1 MMKEVE
7 IKKENLF
14 EHLKERG
21 FVYQMT
27 NEEEVRKLCN
37 SKKTTIYV
45 GIDPTADSLHIGH
58 FFSLLMLRKFQQAG
72 HKVIVLLGGATAMIG
87 DPSGRNDMRSMVT
100 DDFIKTNF
108 QNIKKTIGK
117 AVELE
122 GENPAIIVNNAD
134 WIRGYDYV
142 DFMRDIGQHFNVNH
156 MLASESCASRLAA
169 GGLTFLEMGY
179 MLIQA
184 YDFVYLNR
192 KYGCQL
198 QIGGSDQW
206 GNIVAGA
213 ELGRKLNF
221 LEGKDPEAFQAL
233 TCPLLTD
240 ANGKKMGKTSKGALW
255 ISKEKTSPYEFYQY
269 FINVDDRDVVKLLKL
284 FTNYEISEI
293 ESLAKADIR
302 AAKKLMAF
310 EVTKLI
316 HGEEEANKAVSAS
329 AALFEGGVDTS
340 SVPTYNLPRKKF
352 EEKVRILEV
361 AQGANLISSMSEGRR
376 LVSQGGFFVNNKKL
390 LDPNEF
396 LSEVDFEEGFALLK
410 KGKKNFVK
418 VVLS

>member
-1 MMKEVE
+1 MKEVK
-7 IKKENLF
+7 ITKENLF

-21 FVYQMT
+21 FIYQTT
-27 NEEEVRKLCN
+27 NEEEIKKICLNKN
-37 SKKTTIYV
+37 STVYV

-87 DPSGRNDMRSMVT
+87 DPSGRNDMRNMVT
-100 DDFIKTNF
+100 ANFVEDNFEKIKS
-108 QNIKKTIGK
+108 TIGK
-117 AVELE
+117 AVKLD
-122 GENPAIIVNNAD
+122 GENPAIIVNNAE

-142 DFMRDIGQHFNVNH
+142 DFMRDIGQYFNVAH
-156 MLASESCASRLAA
+156 MLASESCQSRMKA
-169 GGLTFLEMGY
+169 GGLTFFEMGY

-192 KYGCQL
+192 NYDCKL

-206 GNIVAGA
+206 GNIVAGT

-221 LEGKDPEAFQAL
+221 LEGKDPDSFQGL
-233 TCPLLTD
+233 TSPLLTD

-269 FINVDDRDVVKLLKL
+269 FVNVDDRDVLKLLKL
-284 FTNYEISEI
+284 FTNYEIKDLEDLVKS
-293 ESLAKADIR
+293 DIIS
-302 AAKKLMAF
+302 AKKLMAF

-316 HGEEEANKAVSAS
+316 HGEEDAKEAQTAS
-329 AALFEGGVDTS
+329 EALFGGGADLS
-340 SVPTYNLPRKKF
+340 SAPTF
-352 EEKVRILEV
+352 ELAKADYEKGIRVLEV
-361 AQGANLISSMSEGRR
+361 ALSSKLISSISEGRR
-376 LVSQGGFFVNNKKL
+376 LVLQNAITLNDEKIS
-390 LDPNEF
+390 DPNYV
-396 LSEVDFEEGFALLK
+396 LSEKDFENGFALLK

-418 VVLS
+418 INLVK

>member
-1 MMKEVE
+1 MKEVE

-14 EHLKERG
+14 EHLKQRG

-58 FFSLLMLRKFQQAG
+58 FFSLLMLRKFQQVG
-72 HKVIVLLGGATAMIG
+72 HRVIVLLGGATAMIG

-100 DDFIKTNF
+100 DDFIKANF

-117 AVELE
+117 AVRLE

-293 ESLAKADIR
+293 ESLAETDIR

-310 EVTKLI
+310 EITKLI
-316 HGEEEANKAVSAS
+316 HGEEEANKAVSA
-329 AALFEGGVDTS
+329 ATALFEGGIDTS
-340 SVPTYNLPRKKF
+340 SVPTYNLLTKEF
-352 EEKVRILEV
+352 QEKVRILEV
-361 AQGANLISSMSEGRR
+361 ALRANLISSISEGRR

-396 LSEVDFEEGFALLK
+396 FSDVDFNEGFALLK

-418 VVLS
+418 IVLS

>member
-1 MMKEVE
+1 
-7 IKKENLF
+7 
-14 EHLKERG
+14 
-21 FVYQMT
+21 
-27 NEEEVRKLCN
+27 
-37 SKKTTIYV
+37 
-45 GIDPTADSLHIGH
+45 
-58 FFSLLMLRKFQQAG
+58 MLRKFQQAG

-302 AAKKLMAF
+302 AAK
-310 EVTKLI
+310 
-316 HGEEEANKAVSAS
+316 
-329 AALFEGGVDTS
+329 
-340 SVPTYNLPRKKF
+340 NLWHLR
-352 EEKVRILEV
+352 
-361 AQGANLISSMSEGRR
+361 
-376 LVSQGGFFVNNKKL
+376 
-390 LDPNEF
+390 
-396 LSEVDFEEGFALLK
+396 
-410 KGKKNFVK
+410 
-418 VVLS
+418 